1 MHGVYLGDDMRSE
14 VRKTTIGEWVFSFA
28 VATVVGGLLM
38 LLVAH
43 IWYNNTIH
51 IYPIEFDGV
60 FLSKMIFL

>member
-1 MHGVYLGDDMRSE
+1 MIHLYLIWRVQLYSLFSLLHGVYLGDNMRGE

-43 IWYNNTIH
+43 IW
-51 IYPIEFDGV
+51 
-60 FLSKMIFL
+60 